1 MNLRAVTFGFF
12 VLLAASLNFGF
23 FIGDL
28 DDPTLHNVYSLF
40 AAVLVSLIATAL
52 KFRDRTHTGA
62 VHLATSL
69 AADLEL
75 IAAGLVWTYAVHISH
90 QGYTPTITMIMV
102 SLSGGALLANLV
114 SVMLLMAENVSFLQR
129 YPGSTADRSRGT
141 NGHSEKT

>member
-28 DDPTLHNVYSLF
+28 DDPTLHSVYSLF
-40 AAVLVSLIATAL
+40 AAVIVSLIATAM
-52 KFRDRTHTGA
+52 KFRDRTHAGA

-75 IAAGLVWTYAVHISH
+75 IAAALVWTYAVHISH

-129 YPGSTADRSRGT
+129 YPESPAGRSHGT
-141 NGHSEKT
+141 NGHPRST